1 MAEFQWWLL
10 LVGLVAGGAIVSV
23 VSMDAKR
30 ERADIEARER
40 EAMASWIADRLAKD
54 GVDVDTDRVAAVIA
68 AEQDYLA
75 LPPPDE
81 LLPEDAPA
89 LER

>member
-23 VSMDAKR
+23 VSMESKR
-30 ERADIEARER
+30 ERSDLDARER
-40 EAMASWIADRLAKD
+40 EAMTSWIADRLLRD

-68 AEQDYLA
+68 AEQDYLG

-81 LLPEDAPA
+81 LLPEDATA